1 MGYWESTE
9 RYPDKTPEIWN
20 SSSHTWSNE
29 FDPGAELCGEFIRHH
44 KMPNEMID
52 PILSISDNND
62 SGIRIL
68 GVEFSNIKRPVFNDG
83 TVISNIIGYEILR
96 GSRLG
101 NRTVL
106 AKGMFKN
113 MREYTVPNSQNLV
126 GNAQGLYP
134 NYPYND
140 LRGDVFHTTVRRTEG
155 CRDGIAEGVNGDGSS
170 KPPMPALTGFRKDV
184 FTFHSPD
191 LMISKPYLN
200 AYETVFYG
208 EISGNAQGGFIP
220 SENHPQ
226 QKLLRNIASYL
237 GAIIGIGYG
246 IRNING
252 TPDTRALPVQAIN
265 SAYPEWKIN
274 EICLLYTSPSPRD

>member
-1 MGYWESTE
+1 MYVVNDYLIRQGPTEQFDFNYQPLANNIKTSWVINEVSQQYYYDAGNKMGFMRDEQYAFFIRWIYNTGERSKSYHIPGRAPRGYNVDTQEQVVGSGVNFTGTAPEYNEREVIFGTNVLDVNGDQLFKVYNTATVTSLAVSPALDGVGSIVARGEMGYWESTE

-113 MREYTVPNSQNLV
+113 MREYTAVS
-126 GNAQGLYP
+126 YT
-134 NYPYND
+134 
-140 LRGDVFHTTVRRTEG
+140 H
-155 CRDGIAEGVNGDGSS
+155 
-170 KPPMPALTGFRKDV
+170 LT
-184 FTFHSPD
+184 
-191 LMISKPYLN
+191 
-200 AYETVFYG
+200 
-208 EISGNAQGGFIP
+208 
-220 SENHPQ
+220 
-226 QKLLRNIASYL
+226 
-237 GAIIGIGYG
+237 
-246 IRNING
+246 
-252 TPDTRALPVQAIN
+252 LPTNREV
-265 SAYPEWKIN
+265 
-274 EICLLYTSPSPRD
+274 